1 MVGRWHAQEFTAV
14 CQFPFPVSVAREAVV
29 VADASEAV
37 RQHVQQEAAD
47 KLFGLLHYR
56 FLLGI
61 VVISL

>member
-14 CQFPFPVSVAREAVV
+14 CQFPFPVSVAQEAV
-29 VADASEAV
+29 VADAPEAV
-37 RQHVQQEAAD
+37 RQHVQQEAPD
-47 KLFGLLHYR
+47 NRFGLLDYR